1 MIYHEVDMGTQ
12 LNIKSEDAY
21 RLASRLS
28 ELTGESLTT
37 VVTKALRTELEREQ
51 RLRDQAA
58 LEEKLWAIAGEI
70 KANMPDD
77 VTSDHGWLYDEET
90 GLPK

>member
-1 MIYHEVDMGTQ
+1 MGTQ

-37 VVTKALRTELEREQ
+37 VVTKALRIELDREQ
-51 RLRDQAA
+51 RLRDKGA
-58 LEEKLWAIAGEI
+58 LEDRLWSIAGEI
-70 KANMPDD
+70 KANMADD
-77 VTSDHGWLYDEET
+77 VTSDHGWLYDDET

>member
-1 MIYHEVDMGTQ
+1 MGTQ

-21 RLASRLS
+21 RLASQLS

-37 VVTKALRTELEREQ
+37 VVTKALRTELDREQ
-51 RLRDQAA
+51 RLRGNAA
-58 LEEKLWAIAGEI
+58 LEDMLWSIAGDI
-70 KANMPDD
+70 RANMPDD

-90 GLPK
+90 GLPR